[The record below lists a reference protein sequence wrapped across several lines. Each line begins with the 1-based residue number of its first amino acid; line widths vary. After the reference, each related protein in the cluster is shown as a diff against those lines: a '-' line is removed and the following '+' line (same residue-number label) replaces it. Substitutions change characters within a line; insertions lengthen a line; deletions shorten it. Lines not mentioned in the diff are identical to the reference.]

1 MKRRRKTID
10 EEERGYSWMDTYG
23 DMVTLLLCFFVLIYS
38 FSSLDAEKFHMLV
51 RAFSGK
57 NMSYNEIPMLNE
69 IQAREDPIG
78 IIDPMVNYNNRIEED
93 EIETEDSAGGAGDVG
108 GDNNVDEEG
117 EEDVAFDGLYESI
130 KKYINDFDLG
140 NQVSVVR
147 IDRKILLRFNELALF
162 NSGKADILPE
172 SVDTIKNIA
181 RIIGWNIECVKMV
194 CIEGHTDIVPMTSK
208 EFLDNWDLSTR
219 RATNTLRLI
228 LDTGYIEPDKL
239 SAMGY
244 GEYRPIDT
252 NDTPEGRAN
261 NRRVDIII
269 EKNDT

>member
-93 EIETEDSAGGAGDVG
+93 EIETEDSTGGAGDVG
-108 GDNNVDEEG
+108 GDDNVDEEG
-117 EEDVAFDGLYESI
+117 EEDVAS
-130 KKYINDFDLG
+130 
-140 NQVSVVR
+140 
-147 IDRKILLRFNELALF
+147 
-162 NSGKADILPE
+162 
-172 SVDTIKNIA
+172 
-181 RIIGWNIECVKMV
+181 MV
-194 CIEGHTDIVPMTSK
+194 YTKV
-208 EFLDNWDLSTR
+208 
-219 RATNTLRLI
+219 
-228 LDTGYIEPDKL
+228 
-239 SAMGY
+239 
-244 GEYRPIDT
+244 
-252 NDTPEGRAN
+252 
-261 NRRVDIII
+261 
-269 EKNDT
+269 